1 MKIENDYVPN
11 FNAKI
16 QMLSDKL
23 SLPFINMNTEYFK
36 DFTSNANNFT
46 DSSHWEFEATKI
58 FNELLSKEL
67 KRYWH

>member
-23 SLPFINMNTEYFK
+23 SLPFINMNTEYFQN
-36 DFTSNANNFT
+36 FTSNAINF
-46 DSSHWEFEATKI
+46 
-58 FNELLSKEL
+58 
-67 KRYWH
+67 Y